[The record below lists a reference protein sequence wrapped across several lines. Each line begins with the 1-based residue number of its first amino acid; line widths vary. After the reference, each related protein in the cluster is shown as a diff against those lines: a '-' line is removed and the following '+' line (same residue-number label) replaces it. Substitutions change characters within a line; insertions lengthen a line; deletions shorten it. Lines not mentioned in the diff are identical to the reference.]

1 MEVSMKTKYLFFICL
16 IVSILVQLSCSKK
29 DEGPS
34 ASTDNTDTSIP
45 NPPTNLTVTNVDDSS
60 VRLSWIDASNN
71 EKGFKII
78 RWSFMSGSGITIDLP
93 VANSTTYIDAGLI
106 AYQYRYSVLSYNTK
120 GESASSNSVEIWVGA
135 PIAAPTN
142 LKATAKNSTSIN
154 LTWNQNSSNLSH
166 FTIEKSLLSA
176 ASGFSS
182 TNQTK
187 STSYTD
193 AVCTAKTKYWYRVF
207 QTSNQNIKS
216 GYSNVDSAT
225 TIDAVAPPTNL
236 SASWTGS
243 AFTLTWT
250 ASTTPSV
257 TYSVKR
263 RSDGH
268 STSSV
273 LASGIIATTYT
284 DATASVGS
292 RYYYSV
298 NAVANGSNSSEYTS
312 EYECA
317 ALYVY
322 YEQENNGPLSW
333 ASNNWYSRG
342 NHVWNWKYFELIGG
356 YSGSYSIYN
365 AALDT
370 YYDHDIFRISLSPGQ
385 KITFSRV
392 SGNVNNTNG
401 MSVTLGWVV
410 SSSGS
415 SSESDVHKFAAGGE
429 TYTLGN
435 VSYSATFIECYI
447 RVSIPSGISGS
458 NYDFIFSISQ

>member
-1 MEVSMKTKYLFFICL
+1 MKTKCLFFVCL
-16 IVSILVQLSCSKK
+16 IVSILIQLSCSKK

-34 ASTDNTDTSIP
+34 ASTNNSNNSDTSIP
-45 NPPTNLTVTNVDDSS
+45 NPPANLTVTNVDDSS
-60 VRLSWIDASNN
+60 VKLSWIDASNN
-71 EKGFKII
+71 EKGFKIN
-78 RWSFMSGSGITIDLP
+78 RYSFMSGVTNIIDLP
-93 VANSTTYIDAGLI
+93 VANSTSYIDKGLV
-106 AYQYRYSVLSYNTK
+106 AYLYRYFVCAYNSK
-120 GESASSNSVEIWVGA
+120 GESANSDSIQLWVGA

-142 LKATAKNSTSIN
+142 LKANSINANSIN

-166 FTIEKSLLSA
+166 FTIEKSSLSA

-182 TNQTK
+182 IKQTT

-193 AVCTAKTKYWYRVF
+193 AACTAKTKHWYRVR
-207 QTSNQNIKS
+207 QTSNSNINS
-216 GYSNVDSAT
+216 DYSNIDSAT
-225 TIDAVAPPTNL
+225 TMDAVAPPSNL

-250 ASTTPSV
+250 ASITPSV

-263 RSDGH
+263 RLDGQT
-268 STSSV
+268 TSSV
-273 LASGIIATTYT
+273 LASGINATTYT

-292 RYYYSV
+292 RYFYSV
-298 NAVANGSNSSEYTS
+298 NAVASGNNSSEYTG

-322 YEQENNGPLSW
+322 NEQENNGPLSW

-342 NHVWNWKYFELIGG
+342 NHVWDWEYFELIGG
-356 YSGSYSIYN
+356 YSGSYAIYN
-365 AALDT
+365 PAMDT

-385 KITFSRV
+385 KITFSRI
-392 SGNVNNTNG
+392 SGNVDNMNG
-401 MSVTLGWVV
+401 MTVTLGWVV

-415 SSESDVHKFAAGGE
+415 SSESDVHRFAAGGE

-435 VSYSATFIECYI
+435 VSYGATFIESYI
-447 RVSIPSGISGS
+447 RVSIPSGITGS
-458 NYDFIFSISQ
+458 NYDFIFSIK